1 MNEINIWNEI
11 TETVTSLFE
20 ALLTAT
26 EHAVTETL
34 PRLLLAGATLL
45 LGWLIAIFLRKMT
58 AKGLRGFGFDIILE
72 RSGIRPRLS
81 ERGVQTAPSAL
92 VGWTVY
98 ALILYSAFQMAFERM
113 DFQLG
118 LALLATLR
126 VWVPRTLIALLLLA
140 IGHWIGRW
148 LGRIVSRAARVAS
161 LPAAPVA
168 GAILH
173 ASVMVIAAL
182 LAIGHLNLASERML
196 LIALGFLLLALLGL
210 AALAALCAR
219 DLIVSLIAV
228 RTLGSVYQRG
238 DRIRVGEW
246 EGEIIAMHLH
256 LVQLQLADGT
266 VQIPAE
272 RLLREPVVKLAS
284 QPERHL

>member
-11 TETVTSLFE
+11 TQTVTSLFE

-26 EHAVTETL
+26 EHAVIDTL